1 MVTARIMIVEDEQ
14 ITAADL
20 EATLGDL
27 GYSVTSLVS
36 SGKSAISEAAKT
48 HPDLVLMDIRL
59 RGEMDGIEAARQ
71 IRERFDIPVIYLTAH
86 ADDATLERAK
96 LAEPL
101 GYIVKPFQENELGA
115 TIQMALHKHQ
125 VDTQAKEREEELSST
140 LAALGEGVVRVDGM
154 AVVTYLNP
162 AAETWTGWKQ
172 QEALGKHSDEVL
184 RFIDRTSR
192 LPVNQYIMRALREG
206 VLTEIPDATAL
217 LSRNGLERR
226 IAGSAAPIRDHLD
239 RTSGAVVAFGNVR
252 VEHAPTRA
260 SATTGDAGEP
270 PSDDS
275 KIVAQS
281 SAMSELVKFCSR
293 ISASGISSILIQGET
308 GTGKDVL
315 AKFLHGGSPRRDR
328 PFVTI
333 NCAAIPETL
342 LESELFGYEK
352 GAFTDARAQKKGLLD
367 LANGGTVFLDEIG
380 EVPIHLQ
387 AKLLRVL
394 EDQSFRRLGGIK
406 DVNVDVRVIA
416 ATNKN
421 LGEAV
426 RKREFREDLFYRLN
440 VIQISIPPLR
450 EHRDDILPL
459 VRYFIDLYNRK
470 FSCNIQEASPEAA
483 ERLLAHDWPGNV
495 RELRNCIER
504 AMVLE
509 ESSQLQPSSLA
520 IGTEALETSDPGAPP
535 RPPVPPPHDMPLEE
549 VEKTL
554 LVRALEQSGGNQTQA
569 ARKLG
574 ITRDTLR
581 YRMKKHNLKRSA
593 ITK

>member
-1 MVTARIMIVEDEQ
+1 MAAARIMIVEDEQ

-20 EATLGDL
+20 QATLGDL

-48 HPDLVLMDIRL
+48 RPDLALMDIRL
-59 RGEMDGIEAARQ
+59 KGKMDGIEAACE
-71 IRERFDIPVIYLTAH
+71 IRERFGIPVIYLTAH
-86 ADDATLERAK
+86 AEDATLERAK

-101 GYIVKPFQENELGA
+101 GYIVKPFQEDELRA

-125 VDTQAKEREEELSST
+125 VDRQAKEREEALSAT
-140 LAALGEGVVRVDGM
+140 LATLGEGVARVDGM
-154 AVVTYLNP
+154 AVITYLNP

-172 QEALGKHSDEVL
+172 QEAAGQHADEVL

-192 LPVNQYIMRALREG
+192 LPVNGFIMRALREG
-206 VLTEIPDATAL
+206 VLTETPDASAL
-217 LSRNGLERR
+217 LSRNGLERP
-226 IAGSAAPIRDHLD
+226 IAGSASPIRDHLD
-239 RTSGAVVAFGNVR
+239 RTSGAVVAFGKVR
-252 VEHAPTRA
+252 SERVPTQTPA
-260 SATTGDAGEP
+260 AGPADSKKP
-270 PSDDS
+270 PADHS

-281 SAMSELVKFCSR
+281 AAMSELLKFCSR
-293 ISASGISSILIQGET
+293 ISASGVSSILIQGET

-315 AKFLHGGSPRRDR
+315 AKFLHNGSPRSGR

-352 GAFTDARAQKKGLLD
+352 GAFTDARAQKKGILD
-367 LANGGTVFLDEIG
+367 LADGGTVFLDEIG
-380 EVPIHLQ
+380 EIPVHLQ

-406 DVNVDVRVIA
+406 DVNIDVRVIA

-440 VIQISIPPLR
+440 VILISIPPLR

-470 FSCNIQEASPEAA
+470 FSRNILGASPEAA

-520 IGTEALETSDPGAPP
+520 IGTEALEISGPATAP
-535 RPPVPPPHDMPLEE
+535 RPPVPPPDDMSLEE

-554 LVRALEQSGGNQTQA
+554 LVQALEQPA
-569 ARKLG
+569 A
-574 ITRDTLR
+574 TRRERPASSASPVTR
-581 YRMKKHNLKRSA
+581 YVIA
-593 ITK
+593 

>member
-36 SGKSAISEAAKT
+36 SGKSAIAEAAKT

-59 RGEMDGIEAARQ
+59 KGKMDGIEAACE
-71 IRERFDIPVIYLTAH
+71 IRERFGIPVIYLTAH
-86 ADDATLERAK
+86 AEDATLERAK

-101 GYIVKPFQENELGA
+101 GYIVKPFKENELRA
-115 TIQMALHKHQ
+115 TIRMALHKHQ
-125 VDTQAKEREEELSST
+125 VDKQAKEKEEELSST

-172 QEALGKHSDEVL
+172 QEALGAHSDEAL
-184 RFIDRTSR
+184 RFIDRTTR
-192 LPVNQYIMRALREG
+192 LPVNQFIMRALREG
-206 VLTEIPDATAL
+206 VLTEIPDGSAL
-217 LSRNGLERR
+217 LGRNGLERP

-252 VEHAPTRA
+252 VERAPTRA
-260 SATTGDAGEP
+260 SGAETADAGERP
-270 PSDDS
+270 TDDS

-281 SAMSELVKFCSR
+281 SAMSELVKFASR
-293 ISASGISSILIQGET
+293 ISASGVSSILIQGET

-315 AKFLHGGSPRRDR
+315 AKFLHSGSPRRGR

-352 GAFTDARAQKKGLLD
+352 GAFTDARSQKKGILD

-406 DVNVDVRVIA
+406 DVNVDIRVIA

-459 VRYFIDLYNRK
+459 VRYFIDMYTRIFNLMFDIPTFQRL
-470 FSCNIQEASPEAA
+470 SASLFIGA
-483 ERLLAHDWPGNV
+483 
-495 RELRNCIER
+495 R
-504 AMVLE
+504 A
-509 ESSQLQPSSLA
+509 
-520 IGTEALETSDPGAPP
+520 
-535 RPPVPPPHDMPLEE
+535 R
-549 VEKTL
+549 
-554 LVRALEQSGGNQTQA
+554 
-569 ARKLG
+569 
-574 ITRDTLR
+574 
-581 YRMKKHNLKRSA
+581 
-593 ITK
+593 